1 MIYGLKLRWQMSY
14 MLRRLQKAWGVDT
27 VLSNQAIES
36 LCKTDNDIKVLRAL
50 ENCGCVKLSF
60 PFGHSI
66 PYSIKRGERSEIYLI
81 ERSELWA
88 NRVFSFIIGIASTL
102 IVEAAIRALFLAQ

>member
-14 MLRRLQKAWGVDT
+14 MLRRLQRAWGVGTD
-27 VLSNQAIES
+27 LSNQAIES

-66 PYSIKRGERSEIYLI
+66 PYSIKRGERSE
-81 ERSELWA
+81 LWA

-102 IVEAAIRALFLAQ
+102 IVEAAIRTLFLAQ